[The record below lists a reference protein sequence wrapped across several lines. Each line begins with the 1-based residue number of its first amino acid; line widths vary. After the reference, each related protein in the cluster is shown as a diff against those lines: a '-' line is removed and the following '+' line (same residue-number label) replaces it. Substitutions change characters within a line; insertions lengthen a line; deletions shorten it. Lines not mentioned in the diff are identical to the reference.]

1 MATGVIS
8 GFCRKECASVTV
20 SSSQVKKGF
29 IIIVCAAYHGL
40 STAAPVSYNRDVRPI
55 LSGNCFS
62 CHGFDAKQRKGELR
76 LDTPE
81 SALDQKREEVAIVPG
96 NAAASAI
103 IKRVTSTD
111 PDEVMPPPEAVHRID
126 KPQIEILTR
135 WINEGAVYEPH
146 WSFVAPQRSAPP
158 VPANAAWVRNPIDA
172 FVAAR
177 LDQEKL
183 SPSPEADKTTL
194 LRRLSFDLTGLP
206 PSQEELNAF
215 LQDPSADAYE
225 KNIERLLAS
234 PHYGER
240 MALPWLDAARYAD
253 SNGFQA
259 DGDNNQYVWRDWVIK
274 AFNDNMP
281 FDQFTL
287 WQVAGDLLPGSS
299 RMQKVA
305 TGFNR
310 CHLLNGEGGA
320 IPEEQRN
327 VILFDRVD
335 VTVTNWLG
343 LTIACAQCH
352 DHKYDPLT
360 QKDYYSMM
368 AFFNNVPET
377 GTPPQGGT
385 YRVADPWISTGN
397 EEEMQQLDALDKKI
411 SELGEQ
417 EKRVKETLD
426 VDAVLASAQ
435 AELLGTAEPE
445 WSVVAPLAMEA
456 TNGVV
461 LSTEQDRSI
470 VSGGEKPA
478 KCNYTIQISVPDADI
493 SGLRFEMIPDA
504 RFPLGGSGRAGSGNS
519 LLSKLTMKQGE
530 KVIPASFFAADFTQE
545 SFAVAG
551 IFDDDP
557 NSGWAYHPAIDKP
570 HQLSLQLQYPLRCT
584 PQAPLT
590 VVLEF
595 QSQHEAHMFGHFRVS
610 VSPSRF
616 PLKKEMLKPLKP
628 EILTIFSKAA
638 AERSNEEKN
647 QLRQALIELD
657 ITGAFRG
664 MRTEQNQLQAQKKAM
679 AQALPRVMVMSDA
692 QPRKTHVYS
701 RGSYEM
707 PLEEVSSN
715 TPAVLPPMPQDQPK
729 NRLGLARWLVSA
741 ENPLTARV
749 QVNRI
754 WQLYFG
760 HGLVKSSENFGLQ
773 GDTPTHPELL
783 DWLAVEFRESGWDV
797 KHMHRLIV
805 TSATYRQS
813 SRVTAALLE
822 RDPENKLHARASR
835 FRLSSLFLRDLA
847 LTTSGLLQPR
857 LYGKPVYPYQ
867 PPSIWDGLAITKERD
882 FTYPLSKSD
891 DLHRRSIYTF
901 WRRTVAPGNMFDMPA
916 RRTCVVKNS
925 ITSTP
930 LHALT
935 MMNDT
940 TWVECSRAL
949 AARIIKQSNDT
960 ASWADTAF
968 LMVCQRPPDTEEKA
982 ILQRSFG
989 HSLTNFQADP
999 KAAADLLGHGAS
1011 PRDGALDPVPFAA
1024 LTHLCLNL
1032 FNLDEAMTRQ

>member
-1 MATGVIS
+1 MATGVI
-8 GFCRKECASVTV
+8 FLIFRKEFANEAVYFMR
-20 SSSQVKKGF
+20 VKSF
-29 IIIVCAAYHGL
+29 LIIIVCVTCHGL

-81 SALDQKREEVAIVPG
+81 SALDQKRDEVAIVPG

-111 PDEVMPPPEAVHRID
+111 PDEIMPPPEAVHRID
-126 KPQIEILTR
+126 QPQIEILTR

-158 VPANAAWVRNPIDA
+158 VPVNAAWVRNPIDA

-177 LDQEKL
+177 LDQENL

-194 LRRLSFDLTGLP
+194 LRRLTFDLTGLP
-206 PSQEELNAF
+206 PSQEELSAF
-215 LQDPSADAYE
+215 LQDQSIDSYD
-225 KNIERLLAS
+225 KNVERLMAS

-259 DGDNNQYVWRDWVIK
+259 DGDNNQHVWRDWVIK

-281 FDQFTL
+281 FDQFTI
-287 WQVAGDLLPGSS
+287 WQVAGDLLPDSS

-377 GTPPQGGT
+377 GMPPQGGP

-397 EEEMQQLDALDKKI
+397 EEQMQQLDALDKKI

-417 EKRVKETLD
+417 EKRVKDDLD
-426 VDAVLASAQ
+426 VDAVLAAAE
-435 AELLGTAEPE
+435 AELLDITEPE
-445 WSVVAPLAMEA
+445 WSVIAPLSMEA

-461 LSTEQDRSI
+461 LSTENDHSI
-470 VSGGEKPA
+470 ISGGEKPA
-478 KCNYTIQISVPDADI
+478 KCSYTIQLAFPDADI

-504 RFPLGGSGRAGSGNS
+504 RFPEGGSGRAGSGNS

-530 KVIPASFFAADFTQE
+530 KEMRASFFAADFTQE
-545 SFAVAG
+545 SFDLAG

-557 NSGWAYHPAIDKP
+557 NSGWAYHPDVKKP

-584 PQAPLT
+584 PKAPLT

-595 QSQHEAHMFGHFRVS
+595 QSQHDAHMFGHFRVL

-628 EILTIFSKAA
+628 DILTIFSKAA
-638 AERSNEEKN
+638 ADRSNEEKN
-647 QLRQALIELD
+647 KLRQALIELD
-657 ITGAFRG
+657 ITGAFRV

-679 AQALPRVMVMSDA
+679 AEALPRVMVMSDA

-715 TPAVLPPMPQDQPK
+715 TPAVLPPMPQNQPK

-773 GDTPTHPELL
+773 GDAPTHPELL
-783 DWLAVEFRESGWDV
+783 DWLAMEFRESGWDV

-822 RDPENKLHARASR
+822 RDPENKLCARASR

-882 FTYPLSKSD
+882 FTYPLSKGD
-891 DLHRRSIYTF
+891 DLYRRSIYTF

-940 TWVECSRAL
+940 TWVECARAL
-949 AARIIKQSNDT
+949 AARVITQSNNS
-960 ASWADTAF
+960 ASWADSAF
-968 LMVCQRPPDTEEKA
+968 LMICQRAPDAREKE
-982 ILQRSFG
+982 ILQRSFSY
-989 HSLTNFQADP
+989 SLKNFQADS
-999 KAAADLLGHGAS
+999 KAAAELLGHGSS
-1011 PRDGALDPVPFAA
+1011 PRDGALDPVSFAA